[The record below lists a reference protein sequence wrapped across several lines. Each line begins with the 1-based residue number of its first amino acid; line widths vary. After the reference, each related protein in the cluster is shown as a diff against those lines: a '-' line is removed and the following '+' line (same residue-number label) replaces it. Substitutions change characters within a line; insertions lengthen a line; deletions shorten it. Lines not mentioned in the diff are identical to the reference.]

1 MFQGKDLENIVKTVS
16 NTEDGLNFI
25 YYILDELGTFSTK
38 INVVD
43 GRLQNIERV
52 VKKEVGESILELLR
66 VHNIKKYIELQERR
80 SNDKWMKTLN

>member
-25 YYILDELGTFSTK
+25 YYILDELGTFSTR

-66 VHNIKKYIELQERR
+66 THNFKKYIELQERR